1 MSLPSQAEYVI
12 IGAGIHGLS
21 TAWRLAEKL
30 TAAGESVEGRIVIVD
45 KADTIAAGATGIACG
60 VVRNNYFQ
68 PAMRKLMAHSVSIWE
83 SDPEAFSYHANGYM
97 QISCESMRDD
107 VRSIYEQQKAIG
119 YESVFIEGEE
129 ESREYMLNL
138 FDDWQAQGITSVL
151 HEKPGGYAN
160 NVKAM
165 EGLSKKVL
173 DLGVTIVLNTEVTG
187 FTSAGEGQRVT
198 AVETLNG
205 SIACDNLVIGTGP
218 WVRDFW
224 TMLGLPSQIEMK
236 DLEGNVHEGIDMW
249 RFWQLEEGVLEIDPE
264 ILVTNEGKIPPVL
277 HVDTDAPLYS
287 TVDGS
292 LITDELWGIYY
303 KPDWGFGGIQ
313 GGAAPWKVPTP
324 VDEVAIDPYGPAS
337 TEFVASKEFPEMW
350 VSALAHCHKR
360 FEGMMDKYHKEPSG
374 GIGCMTADSFPVVDV
389 FNENVTVIADSNH
402 GYKMLG
408 VGCLVAE
415 ELLGEKQEL
424 LEPFRFSRFKEGKLH
439 PVSNSPYP
447 WS

>member
-21 TAWRLAEKL
+21 TAWRLAENL
-30 TAAGESVEGRIVIVD
+30 TARGESIEGRIVIID

-173 DLGVTIVLNTEVTG
+173 DLGVQIVLNTEVTG
-187 FTSAGEGQRVT
+187 FTTAGQGEPVT
-198 AVETLNG
+198 AVETSNG

-224 TMLGLPSQIEMK
+224 SMLGLPSQIEMK

-249 RFWQLEEGVLEIDPE
+249 RFWQLEEGVLEVDPE
-264 ILVTNEGKIPPVL
+264 MLVTNDGKIPPVL

-303 KPDWGFGGIQ
+303 KPDWNFGGIQ

-360 FEGMMDKYHKEPSG
+360 FEGLMDNYHKEPSG
-374 GIGCMTADSFPVVDV
+374 GIGCMTADSFPVIDK
-389 FNENVTVIADSNH
+389 FNGNVTIIADSNH

-415 ELLGEKQEL
+415 ELLGEQQEL

>member
-12 IGAGIHGLS
+12 VGAGIHGLS
-21 TAWRLAEKL
+21 TAWRLAENLK
-30 TAAGESVEGRIVIVD
+30 AAGESIEGRIVIID
-45 KADTIAAGATGIACG
+45 KADAIASGATGIACG

-97 QISCESMRDD
+97 QISYEGMRED

-138 FDDWQAQGITSVL
+138 FDDWQAQNITSVL

-165 EGLSKKVL
+165 EGLSKKVI

-187 FTSAGEGQRVT
+187 FTTAGEGEPVT
-198 AVETLNG
+198 AVETSNG
-205 SIACDNLVIGTGP
+205 SIGCDNLVIGAGP

-249 RFWQLEEGVLEIDPE
+249 RFWQLEEGVLEVDPE
-264 ILVTNEGKIPPVL
+264 MLVTNDGKIPPVL

-292 LITDELWGIYY
+292 LITDKLWGIYY
-303 KPDWGFGGIQ
+303 KPDWNFGGIQ
-313 GGAAPWKVPTP
+313 GGAAPWQVPTP

-374 GIGCMTADSFPVVDV
+374 GIGCMTADSFPVIDK
-389 FNENVTVIADSNH
+389 FNGNVTIIADSNH

-415 ELLGEKQEL
+415 ELLGEQQEL